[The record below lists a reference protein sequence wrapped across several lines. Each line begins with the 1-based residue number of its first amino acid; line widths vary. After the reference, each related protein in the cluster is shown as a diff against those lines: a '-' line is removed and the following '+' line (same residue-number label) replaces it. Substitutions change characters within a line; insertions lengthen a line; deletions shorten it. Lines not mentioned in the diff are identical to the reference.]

1 MLSRPRPASSDEVR
15 RAFVE
20 FFAER
25 GHVHQPSSSLVPFND
40 PSVLLTT
47 AGMQQM
53 IPYMLGREVPP
64 AIRMTSVQKCFRT
77 NDIDEVGNPRNLTFF
92 EMLGNFSIGDY
103 FKEKIIP
110 WSWEFITEWL
120 QLPAERVY
128 ITIHPSD
135 DEARQLWLGIGIP
148 PERIVELEDNWWGP
162 PGAEGPCGP
171 DSELY
176 WDWGP
181 ESGCGTPE
189 CAPGCDCDRY
199 LEFWNLVFMQFYQ
212 DRQGNRTPLPRA
224 NIDTGSGLERVT
236 AIMEDVRT
244 VYETDLFRPII
255 DAVAAIAD
263 TSFGHSEEHDYALR
277 VVADHARG
285 VTFLAADGVVP
296 GNEGRGYVMRRIIR
310 RAVRYGRILGIER
323 PFLEAIVDRVISR
336 MGEHYPDMVA
346 GRAGI
351 IETIVLEESR
361 FAETLAAG
369 TERLN
374 ASMAAVIQPYLGT
387 IARSVA
393 KMMPDPQGPIQAAGE
408 AITAQFNQ
416 QMRDATQSILEPFQK
431 QIAQILQTAMEPTR
445 QQATELVNTV
455 LQANNRLVAEE
466 VRKAVGPLD
475 LRIPGEPL
483 FQLHDTFGFPVELSE
498 EIVSELGLGIDRPGF
513 EAAMEEQR
521 TRSRAGARFHGIAEV
536 LASEGP
542 HGAPGSQF
550 QWERPLTLESEIVA
564 VGVSE
569 SGEPLALRWDLE
581 QIVQGQHGQLL
592 LSGVTPFYP
601 ESGGQVGDRG
611 VIRGVHGVFR
621 VTDTR
626 KLDDKHVV
634 HIGHVESGY
643 LSRTGD
649 TTVVAEVDPTHRA
662 PTARHHT
669 ITHILHRTLKDVLGE
684 NTSQR
689 GSLVAPHVARFD
701 FNYPRPVTRDQM
713 ERINTLMNQHIIEDA
728 PVTWQ
733 IMEITEARKSGAMA
747 IFGEKYGNEVRV
759 VDIGGWSKELCGGTH
774 VHRAGQVGPALLLRE
789 SGLASGIRR
798 VEVLAGEPAF
808 AHAWAQQERL
818 LHLAR
823 TVNAPV
829 DQLEAKLASLIEDL
843 DQARRDATRL
853 EQQLASGRATKLVD
867 SAVQVGPIKV
877 LAAQVEASSRDG
889 LRDMADQL
897 RNQLGTSV
905 VALGADFDGQFA
917 FVVGASRDAIE
928 RGTNAGDILKQALAA
943 AGGKGGGRPD
953 FAQGGVKE
961 ASQLGVALAQVVP
974 LVERAV
980 GGP

>member
-1 MLSRPRPASSDEVR
+1 MSSRPRPASSDEVR

-103 FKEKIIP
+103 FKEKCIP
-110 WSWEFITEWL
+110 WSWEFITDWL

-181 ESGCGTPE
+181 EAGCGAPE

-212 DRQGNRTPLPRA
+212 DRQGNQTPLPRA

-236 AIMEDVRT
+236 AIIEDVRT

-255 DAVAAIAD
+255 DAVAAIAS
-263 TSFGHSEEHDYALR
+263 TSFGHNDEHDYALR

-323 PFLEAIVDRVISR
+323 PFLENIVDRVITR

-361 FAETLAAG
+361 FAETLTAG

-374 ASMAAVIQPYLGT
+374 
-387 IARSVA
+387 
-393 KMMPDPQGPIQAAGE
+393 E
-408 AITAQFNQ
+408 W
-416 QMRDATQSILEPFQK
+416 
-431 QIAQILQTAMEPTR
+431 IAQAKEAGRTHVEG
-445 QQATELVNTV
+445 
-455 LQANNRLVAEE
+455 RL
-466 VRKAVGPLD
+466 
-475 LRIPGEPL
+475 L
-483 FQLHDTFGFPVELSE
+483 FQLHDTFGFPFELSE
-498 EIVSELGLGIDRPGF
+498 EMLAEAGVQADRPGF

-521 TRSRAGARFHGIAEV
+521 TRSRAGARFKGMAEV

-542 HGAPGSQF
+542 QGAPGSQF

-569 SGEPLALRWDLE
+569 TGEPLALRWDLE
-581 QIVQGQHGQLL
+581 QIVQGQQGQLL

-626 KLDDKHVV
+626 KLDDTHVV

-643 LSRTGD
+643 LSRVGD
-649 TTVVAEVDPTHRA
+649 TTVMAEVDPTHRA

-713 ERINTLMNQHIIEDA
+713 ERINTLMNRHIIEDT

-808 AHAWAQQERL
+808 SHAWAQQERL

-829 DQLEAKLASLIEDL
+829 DQLEAKLTALIEDL
-843 DQARRDATRL
+843 DQARRDAARL

-905 VALGADFDGQFA
+905 VALGANFDGQLA

-928 RGTNAGDILKQALAA
+928 RGANAGDILKQALAA

-961 ASQLGVALAQVVP
+961 VSQLGVALAQVVP